1 MRMFTKSPKS
11 AIFWIKVALILIVVP
26 ARAELFSLSASGTI
40 AVNNSVDATIPV
52 GTPWM
57 FEIIYDTTAP
67 DLDFELTGTPDPTFG
82 RFTNS
87 GAIPALTSF
96 HYRAGSYEVTL
107 DDPSDFGPFSA
118 ILITFGLVQA
128 IDINLIAP
136 GLFPPLAGGTVSFH
150 ADFNDFS
157 PSTLTS
163 DGLPT
168 VTNVG
173 VGNFQDS
180 SVTLLPSSGG
190 VVLGTQNGMISLAIA
205 AVPEPSACMLAV
217 IGLPVL
223 FLRRR
228 TRTAQRLDSVAVAGF
243 RF

>member
-1 MRMFTKSPKS
+1 MRMFTKPPKS

-87 GAIPALTSF
+87 GAIPALTFF

-118 ILITFGLVQA
+118 ILIT
-128 IDINLIAP
+128 
-136 GLFPPLAGGTVSFH
+136 
-150 ADFNDFS
+150 
-157 PSTLTS
+157 
-163 DGLPT
+163 
-168 VTNVG
+168 
-173 VGNFQDS
+173 
-180 SVTLLPSSGG
+180 
-190 VVLGTQNGMISLAIA
+190 
-205 AVPEPSACMLAV
+205 
-217 IGLPVL
+217 
-223 FLRRR
+223 
-228 TRTAQRLDSVAVAGF
+228 
-243 RF
+243 